1 MRVVFF
7 GTPEFALPSLGA
19 LLGEGFD
26 VVAVVTQP
34 DKPQGRSRSTAVPP
48 PVKTAAEAEDVPVL
62 QPARPSDPAFVERL
76 RALAPDVG
84 VVVAYGHIL
93 KPDLLALPRH
103 GMINLH
109 PSLLPE
115 LRGAAPVEWAILNG
129 LKQTGVTIMQMDEG
143 LDSGPILLQIPHD
156 IDFDVTGG
164 ELSEH
169 LSEMGAQALVEAL
182 ALFGTNGLEPHPQ
195 EQARAT
201 YAPKL
206 TRETARIRWADPAEQ
221 IARLIRALDP
231 RPGAWTELDAREVK
245 LFGARVVEGQGAPGE
260 VRTTDD
266 GLRITTGRGA
276 VAVDEVQPAGKAG
289 MAAAVGAAGVQLG
302 HGSLAPEDA
311 RRLNPAWWIGKSV
324 HDLPEAEAAHAGGA
338 DYLLVGP
345 VFPTAT
351 HADRAPLGSARL
363 KQIVGVGLPVIA
375 IGGVTPARI
384 PELRAVAAIHGVAAI
399 RALWDAADPAD
410 AARRLLEELN
420 R

>member
-7 GTPEFALPSLGA
+7 GTPEFAVPSLEA

-48 PVKTAAEAEDVPVL
+48 PVKTAAQAEDVPVL
-62 QPARPSDPAFVERL
+62 QPDRPSDPAFVERL

-93 KPDLLALPRH
+93 KPELLALPRH

-129 LKQTGVTIMQMDEG
+129 FQQTGVTIMRMEEG

-156 IDFDVTGG
+156 IDPEVTGG

-182 ALFGTNGLEPHPQ
+182 ALFDTNGLEPHAQ

-206 TRETARIRWADPAEQ
+206 TRETAHIRWADPAERVT
-221 IARLIRALDP
+221 RLIRALDP
-231 RPGAWTELDAREVK
+231 RPGAWTELDGREIK
-245 LFGARVVEGQGAPGE
+245 LFGARAVEGRGAPGE
-260 VRTTDD
+260 VQQTGD
-266 GLRITTGRGA
+266 GLRITTGEGA
-276 VAVDEVQPAGKAG
+276 VQVEEVQPAGKAR
-289 MAAAVGAAGVQLG
+289 MASAEWVRGRGAQAGQRF
-302 HGSLAPEDA
+302 E
-311 RRLNPAWWIGKSV
+311 
-324 HDLPEAEAAHAGGA
+324 
-338 DYLLVGP
+338 
-345 VFPTAT
+345 
-351 HADRAPLGSARL
+351 
-363 KQIVGVGLPVIA
+363 
-375 IGGVTPARI
+375 
-384 PELRAVAAIHGVAAI
+384 
-399 RALWDAADPAD
+399 
-410 AARRLLEELN
+410 
-420 R
+420 